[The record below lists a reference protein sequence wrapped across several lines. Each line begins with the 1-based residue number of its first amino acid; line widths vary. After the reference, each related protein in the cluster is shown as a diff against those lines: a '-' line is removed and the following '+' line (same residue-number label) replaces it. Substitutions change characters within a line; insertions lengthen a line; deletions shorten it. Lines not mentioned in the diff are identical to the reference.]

1 MKGEI
6 TMTTQGALSGVT
18 VLDLSRLLPGP
29 FCSMILADH
38 GARVIAIE
46 DRKQYAADGLF
57 LPNVC
62 RNKQHMALDLKS
74 EAGKAIFFRL
84 AARVDVV
91 LEGFRPGVVE
101 RLGVDYERVREV
113 KPDIIYC
120 SVTGYGQTGP
130 FRDRV
135 GHDINYLGYS
145 GVLDMIGEADRPPS
159 IPGPQIA
166 DMAGGGMNA
175 AIGILLA
182 LFSREKTGQGQYVD
196 ISMTDGMV
204 GLLPVAMYWKALT
217 GETPRRGDNM
227 LSHRYACY
235 NTYETADGRHLAVG
249 AVESKFWKAICGRLG
264 LEKYAGFQ
272 YDDSRRKE
280 IVAAFRDTFRRKT
293 MAQWE
298 AELAD
303 LDLCISG
310 IRTADEAMDFGLFRE
325 REMFVKAP
333 GVSGKEEATIG
344 VPVKLSRTPGQVR
357 NASVAFGQDTGTILH
372 ELGYSAEEVAEFDAM
387 GII

>member
-1 MKGEI
+1 
-6 TMTTQGALSGVT
+6 MTTQGALSGVT

-74 EAGKAIFFRL
+74 ETGKEIFFKM
-84 AARVDVV
+84 AARADVI
-91 LEGFRPGVVE
+91 LEGFRPGVVK
-101 RLGVDYERVREV
+101 RLGVDYEKVRKV

-120 SVTGYGQTGP
+120 SVTGYGQTGS

-145 GVLDMIGEADRPPS
+145 GVLNMIGEADRPPS

-196 ISMTDGMV
+196 IAMTDGMV
-204 GLLPVAMYWKALT
+204 GLLPVAMYWKALA

-235 NTYETADGRHLAVG
+235 NTYETADGRHVAVG
-249 AVESKFWKAICGRLG
+249 AVEGKFWKAICERLG
-264 LEKYAGFQ
+264 LAEFADFQ
-272 YDDSRRKE
+272 YDDNRRKE
-280 IVAAFRDTFRRKT
+280 IIAAFREIFRKKT
-293 MAQWE
+293 LAQWE
-298 AELAD
+298 AALAD

-310 IRTADEAMDFGLFRE
+310 IQTADEAIDFPLFRE
-325 REMFVKAP
+325 REMFVEAP
-333 GVSGKEEATIG
+333 GASGEKETTIG
-344 VPVKLSRTPGQVR
+344 VSVKLSHTPGRVR
-357 NASVAFGQDTGTILH
+357 NASVAFGQDTVAILQ
-372 ELGYSAEEVAEFDAM
+372 ELGYSPEEIAAFDAM
-387 GII
+387 EVI

>member
-1 MKGEI
+1 MI
-6 TMTTQGALSGVT
+6 PTGALSGVT

-46 DRKQYAADGLF
+46 DRKQYQADGLF

-74 EAGKAIFFRL
+74 ASGKEIFFKL
-84 AARVDVV
+84 VEQADVI
-91 LEGFRPGVVE
+91 LEGFRPGVVQ
-101 RLGVDYERVREV
+101 RLGVDYETVCRV

-120 SVTGYGQTGP
+120 SVTGYGQTGV

-135 GHDINYLGYS
+135 GHDINYLGYA
-145 GVLDMIGEADRPPS
+145 GVLNMIGEKGQPPS
-159 IPGPQIA
+159 IPGVQIA

-204 GLLPVAMYWKALT
+204 GLLPVALYWKALT

-235 NTYETADGRHLAVG
+235 NTYETADGRHLVVG
-249 AVESKFWKAICGRLG
+249 AVEGKFWKAICERLG
-264 LEKYAGFQ
+264 LAEFADHQ
-272 YDDSRRKE
+272 YDDSRRHA
-280 IVAAFRDTFRRKT
+280 ITAAFRDTFRTKT

-298 AELAD
+298 EMLAD
-303 LDLCISG
+303 LDLCVSG
-310 IRTADEAMDFGLFRE
+310 VRTADEALEFPLFHE
-325 REMFVKAP
+325 REMVVDAP
-333 GVSGKEEATIG
+333 GADGSPETTIG
-344 VPVKLSRTPGQVR
+344 VAVKLSRTPGSVR
-357 NASVAFGQDTGTILH
+357 SASVHFGQDTGKILI
-372 ELGYSAEEVAEFDAM
+372 ELGYRPEQIAKFEAD
-387 GII
+387 GIL

>member
-1 MKGEI
+1 MIPK
-6 TMTTQGALSGVT
+6 GALSGVT

-46 DRKQYAADGLF
+46 DRKQYQADGLF

-74 EAGKAIFFRL
+74 ASGKAIFFKL
-84 AARVDVV
+84 VEQADVI
-91 LEGFRPGVVE
+91 LEGFRPGVVQ
-101 RLGVDYERVREV
+101 RLGVDYESVCRV

-120 SVTGYGQTGP
+120 SVTGYGQTGE

-135 GHDINYLGYS
+135 GHDANYLGYA
-145 GVLDMIGEADRPPS
+145 GVLNMIGATDQPPS
-159 IPGPQIA
+159 IPGVQIA

-182 LFSREKTGQGQYVD
+182 LFARERTGEGQYVD
-196 ISMTDGMV
+196 IAMTDGMV
-204 GLLPVAMYWKALT
+204 GLLPVALYWKALT

-235 NTYETADGRHLAVG
+235 NTYETADGRHMVVG
-249 AVESKFWKAICGRLG
+249 AVEGKFWQAICERLG
-264 LEKYAGFQ
+264 LSEFASHQ
-272 YDDSRRKE
+272 YDDERREE
-280 IVAAFRDTFRRKT
+280 IIAAFRDTFCTKT

-298 AELAD
+298 KALAD
-303 LDLCISG
+303 LDLCVSG
-310 IRTADEAMDFGLFRE
+310 VRTADEVLDFPLFRE
-325 REMFVKAP
+325 REMVVEAP
-333 GVSGKEEATIG
+333 GADGQPETTIG
-344 VPVKLSRTPGQVR
+344 VPVKLSRTPGSVR
-357 NASVAFGQDTGTILH
+357 SASVHFGQDTEKILL
-372 ELGYSAEEVAEFDAM
+372 ELGYRPEQIADLASD

>member
-1 MKGEI
+1 
-6 TMTTQGALSGVT
+6 MTTQGALSGVT

-74 EAGKAIFFRL
+74 EAGKDIFFRL
-84 AARVDVV
+84 AARADVI

-101 RLGVDYERVREV
+101 RLGVDYEKVREV
-113 KPDIIYC
+113 KPDIVYC
-120 SVTGYGQTGP
+120 SVTGYGQTGS

-145 GVLDMIGEADRPPS
+145 GILDMIGEADRPPS

-166 DMAGGGMNA
+166 DMAGGGLNA

-217 GETPRRGDNM
+217 GGTPRRGDNM

-235 NTYETADGRHLAVG
+235 NTYETADGRHLAMG
-249 AVESKFWKAICGRLG
+249 AVESKFWKAICERLG

-280 IVAAFRDTFRRKT
+280 IIAAFREIFRKKT
-293 MAQWE
+293 LAQWE
-298 AELAD
+298 AALAD

-310 IRTADEAMDFGLFRE
+310 IQTADEAIDFPLFRE
-325 REMFVKAP
+325 REMFVEAP
-333 GVSGKEEATIG
+333 GASGETETTIG
-344 VPVKLSRTPGQVR
+344 VPVKLSHTPGRVR
-357 NASVAFGQDTGTILH
+357 NASVAFGQDTAAILQ
-372 ELGYSAEEVAEFDAM
+372 ELGYSPEEMAAFDAM
-387 GII
+387 EII

>member
-1 MKGEI
+1 MIPK
-6 TMTTQGALSGVT
+6 GALSGVT

-46 DRKQYAADGLF
+46 DRKQYQADGLF

-74 EAGKAIFFRL
+74 SSGKAIFFKL
-84 AARVDVV
+84 VEQADVI

-101 RLGVDYERVREV
+101 RLGVDYETVCRV

-120 SVTGYGQTGP
+120 SVTGYGQTGEY
-130 FRDRV
+130 RDRV
-135 GHDINYLGYS
+135 GHDANYLGYA
-145 GVLDMIGEADRPPS
+145 GVLNMIGAANGPPS
-159 IPGPQIA
+159 IPGVQIA

-182 LFSREKTGQGQYVD
+182 LFAREKTGEGQYVD
-196 ISMTDGMV
+196 IAMTDGMV
-204 GLLPVAMYWKALT
+204 GLLPVALYWKALT

-235 NTYETADGRHLAVG
+235 NTYETADGRHMVVG
-249 AVESKFWKAICGRLG
+249 AVEGKFWQAICERLG
-264 LEKYAGFQ
+264 LSEFAGHQ
-272 YDDSRRKE
+272 YDDDRREE
-280 IVAAFRDTFRRKT
+280 IIAVFRDTFRTKT

-298 AELAD
+298 ESLAD
-303 LDLCISG
+303 LDLCVSG
-310 IRTADEAMDFGLFRE
+310 VRTADEVLDFPLFRE
-325 REMFVKAP
+325 REMVVEAP
-333 GVSGKEEATIG
+333 GADGRSETTIG
-344 VPVKLSRTPGQVR
+344 VPVKLSRTPGAVR
-357 NASVAFGQDTGTILH
+357 SASVHFGQDTEKILL
-372 ELGYSAEEVAEFDAM
+372 ELGYRPEQIAELASD
-387 GII
+387 GTI

>member
-1 MKGEI
+1 MIPK
-6 TMTTQGALSGVT
+6 GALSGVT

-62 RNKQHMALDLKS
+62 RNKQHMSLNLKS
-74 EAGKAIFFRL
+74 ETGKAIFL
-84 AARVDVV
+84 KMAETADVI

-101 RLGVDYERVREV
+101 RLGVDYESVRKV

-120 SVTGYGQTGP
+120 SVTGYGQTGSY
-130 FRDRV
+130 RDRV
-135 GHDINYLGYS
+135 GHDINYLGYA
-145 GVLDMIGEADRPPS
+145 GVLNMIGEADRPPS
-159 IPGPQIA
+159 IPGIQIA

-182 LFSREKTGQGQYVD
+182 LFAREKTGEGQYVD
-196 ISMTDGMV
+196 ISMTDGMM
-204 GLLPVAMYWKALT
+204 GLLPVALYWKSLM
-217 GETPRRGDNM
+217 GQTPPRGDNM

-235 NTYETADGRHLAVG
+235 NTYETADGRHMAVG
-249 AVESKFWKAICGRLG
+249 AVEGKFWKAICERLD
-264 LEKYAGFQ
+264 LTEYADHQ
-272 YDDSRRKE
+272 YDDSRRQE
-280 IVAAFRDTFRRKT
+280 IVAAFRDTFRKKT

-303 LDLCISG
+303 LDLCVSG
-310 IRTADEAMDFGLFRE
+310 IRTADEAMDFPLFRD
-325 REMFVKAP
+325 RQMVVDAP
-333 GVSGKEEATIG
+333 GASGGNETTIG
-344 VPVKLSRTPGQVR
+344 VSVKLSRTPGSVR
-357 NASVAFGQDTGTILH
+357 TASVQFGQDTETVLL
-372 ELGYSAEEVAEFDAM
+372 ELGYDKTQIAEFAKT
-387 GII
+387 GIT

>member
-1 MKGEI
+1 MI
-6 TMTTQGALSGVT
+6 PIGALSGVT

-46 DRKQYAADGLF
+46 DRKQYQADGLF

-74 EAGKAIFFRL
+74 ASGKEIFFKL
-84 AARVDVV
+84 VEQADVI
-91 LEGFRPGVVE
+91 LEGFRPGVVQ
-101 RLGVDYERVREV
+101 RLGVDYETVCRV

-120 SVTGYGQTGP
+120 SVTGYGQTGE

-135 GHDINYLGYS
+135 GHDANYLGYA
-145 GVLDMIGEADRPPS
+145 GVLNMIGEADQPPS
-159 IPGPQIA
+159 IPGVQMA

-182 LFSREKTGQGQYVD
+182 LFTREKTGQGQYVD
-196 ISMTDGMV
+196 ISMSDGMV
-204 GLLPVAMYWKALT
+204 GLLPVALYWKTLT

-235 NTYETADGRHLAVG
+235 NTYETADGRHMVVG
-249 AVESKFWKAICGRLG
+249 AVESKFWQAICERLG
-264 LEKYAGFQ
+264 LSHFAGHQ
-272 YDDSRRKE
+272 YDDNRRHE
-280 IVAAFRDTFRRKT
+280 IIAAFRDTFRTKT

-298 AELAD
+298 ESLAG
-303 LDLCISG
+303 LDLCVSG
-310 IRTADEAMDFGLFRE
+310 VRTADEVLDFPLFRE
-325 REMFVKAP
+325 REMVVEAP
-333 GVSGKEEATIG
+333 GADGRPETTIG
-344 VPVKLSRTPGQVR
+344 VPVKLSRTPGSVR
-357 NASVAFGQDTGTILH
+357 SASVHFGQDTEKILL
-372 ELGYSAEEVAEFDAM
+372 ELGYRPEQIAELASDGV
-387 GII
+387 I

>member
-1 MKGEI
+1 MIKK
-6 TMTTQGALSGVT
+6 GALSGVT

-46 DRKQYAADGLF
+46 DRKQYRADGLF

-62 RNKQHMALDLKS
+62 RNKQHMALDLKT
-74 EAGKAIFFRL
+74 EEGKAVFFKL
-84 AARVDVV
+84 AARADVV
-91 LEGFRPGVVE
+91 LEGFRPGVVQ
-101 RLGVDYERVREV
+101 RLGVDYESVRRV

-120 SVTGYGQTGP
+120 SVTGYGQTGS

-145 GVLDMIGEADRPPS
+145 GVLNMIGEADRPPS
-159 IPGPQIA
+159 IPGVQIA

-182 LFSREKTGQGQYVD
+182 LFAREKSGAGQYVD

-204 GLLPVAMYWKALT
+204 GLLPVAMYWRSLT
-217 GETPRRGDNM
+217 GATPPRGDNM

-249 AVESKFWKAICGRLG
+249 AVESKFWKAICERLG
-264 LEKYAGFQ
+264 LEPYAGLQ
-272 YDDSRRKE
+272 YDDNRRDE
-280 IVAAFRDTFRRKT
+280 IIAAFRDTFRQKT
-293 MAQWE
+293 LAQWE

-303 LDLCISG
+303 LDLCVSG
-310 IRTADEAMDFGLFRE
+310 IQTADEAIDFPLFRE
-325 REMFVKAP
+325 REMFVEAP
-333 GVSGKEEATIG
+333 GASGTTETTIG
-344 VPVKLSRTPGQVR
+344 VPVKLSETPGEVR
-357 NASVAFGQDTGTILH
+357 NASVSFGQDTQRILQ
-372 ELGYSAEEVAEFDAM
+372 ELGYSAEEIAALDAQ

>member
-1 MKGEI
+1 MI
-6 TMTTQGALSGVT
+6 PTGALAGVT

-62 RNKQHMALDLKS
+62 RNKQHMALDLKTAPGQ
-74 EAGKAIFFRL
+74 EIFFKMV
-84 AARVDVV
+84 AQADVI
-91 LEGFRPGVVE
+91 LEGFRPGVVQ
-101 RLGVDYERVREV
+101 RLGVDYESVRRV

-120 SVTGYGQTGP
+120 SVTGYGQTGA

-135 GHDINYLGYS
+135 GHDANYLGYA
-145 GVLDMIGEADRPPS
+145 GVLNMIGAAHQPPS
-159 IPGPQIA
+159 IPGVQIA

-175 AIGILLA
+175 VIGILLA
-182 LFSREKTGQGQYVD
+182 LFSREKTGEGQYVD
-196 ISMTDGMV
+196 ISMTDGML
-204 GLLPVAMYWKALT
+204 GLLPVALYWKTLT

-235 NTYETADGRHLAVG
+235 NTYETADGRHMVVG
-249 AVESKFWKAICGRLG
+249 AVEAKFWKAICERLE
-264 LEKYAGFQ
+264 LDAYAAHQ
-272 YDDSRRKE
+272 YDDARREE

-298 AELAD
+298 DALAD
-303 LDLCISG
+303 LDLCVSG
-310 IRTADEAMDFGLFRE
+310 IRNADEAMDFPLFRE
-325 REMFVKAP
+325 REMFVEAP
-333 GVSGKEEATIG
+333 GADGHPETTIG
-344 VPVKLSRTPGQVR
+344 VSVKLSRTPGAVR
-357 NASVAFGQDTGTILH
+357 TASVRFGQDTEKILA
-372 ELGYSAEEVAEFDAM
+372 ELGYSPEQIADFAETGVT
-387 GII
+387 